1 MAKGV
6 VIGTNTHPSDGVGI
20 VIDAIS
26 HRTLQLGSMKSCML
40 TGSGSPSDV
49 IFVVPEI
56 ADDLFFFLSTLTIGA
71 RAVRN
76 ALACLLIYSIDVL
89 ASCLGPVISLQALA
103 TKKVADCH
111 RADVAHA
118 ATPPWP
124 GLCSAANP
132 PRLCSF
138 RTGTISL
145 YLFRAGRSCAGPIIR
160 DATKQHPV
168 PIIASR
174 TFPGNL

>member
-6 VIGTNTHPSDGVGI
+6 AIGTNTHPSDGVGI

-26 HRTLQLGSMKSCML
+26 HRTLQLGSMKPCMS

-56 ADDLFFFLSTLTIGA
+56 ADALFFFLSTLTIGA

-118 ATPPWP
+118 ATPL
-124 GLCSAANP
+124 GLDLQCGKSPAAACS
-132 PRLCSF
+132 R
-138 RTGTISL
+138 
-145 YLFRAGRSCAGPIIR
+145 AGPIIR
-160 DATKQHPV
+160 
-168 PIIASR
+168 
-174 TFPGNL
+174 